1 MSDIVIAQLGP
12 VAAYQIKTANVTV
25 YSVTYSRCGRQ
36 QDYRTREQAV
46 EAATRHAWFCAGAA
60 TAR

>member
-1 MSDIVIAQLGP
+1 MSEIVIAQLGP
-12 VAAYQIKTANVTV
+12 VAAYEIKTANVTL
-25 YSVTYSRCGRQ
+25 YSVACSRCGRQ